1 MTGNGTIAWSDLY
14 DHHIEEIN
22 ADPIDILGL
31 PVDNE
36 PDEMDDEEDEE
47 PLQEDDYGEEFRLDW
62 MLLAEMGPNAII
74 DSSSDL
80 GSREMDRSHDWIN
93 DTRKRYS
100 NTDLMEAD
108 TFVSRVSTDWQGNEL
123 VTETLDYQTL
133 NEKQKLVFKRIESHY
148 DDMLK
153 DNQTEPL
160 RIIVMGTTRTEKTY
174 LINAI
179 RSRLHEMTGVRFKS
193 PVLVL
198 APTGVAAFNI
208 NGITVHSALSIPII
222 AKDLDIN
229 GERLKQLQNRLQDVI
244 YVIID
249 EKSMVGRRML
259 RTIDMRLR
267 QAFFEHSN
275 EPFGGRPIIL
285 SGNFGQLPPVLDLP
299 MYANVPR
306 DPLSNNGLAAYSQ
319 FKEAYKLDVAQR
331 QSGNTKEQQDFRD
344 LLLRLRNGE
353 SVLDDW
359 KVLSTRFEGKIN
371 RTESERFSDAMF
383 ILTKWSDVNAIN
395 IDQLRYL
402 NAPVAKILA
411 VHTGGNEAKK
421 ADSDIA
427 HGLEAKLV
435 LARGARIML
444 TTNLWTEAGLVNG
457 AMGTVQD
464 ILFGEDQGP
473 PSLPVAVFISFDN
486 YEGPTITNL
495 ESARVVPIA
504 PIQRTWDSKSGILC
518 SRLQIPVHLAWAITV
533 HKSQGLTLEKA
544 VIDLGS
550 KEFTAGLSFVAV
562 SRVRSI
568 EDLLFKPFNFER
580 LQRIKDC
587 KRLGERKDEEERLVS
602 LVRS

>member
-1 MTGNGTIAWSDLY
+1 
-14 DHHIEEIN
+14 
-22 ADPIDILGL
+22 
-31 PVDNE
+31 
-36 PDEMDDEEDEE
+36 
-47 PLQEDDYGEEFRLDW
+47 

-74 DSSSDL
+74 DNSSDL

-93 DTRKRYS
+93 DARKRYS
-100 NTDLMEAD
+100 NTDLTEAD

-148 DDMLK
+148 NDMLK

-160 RIIVMGTTRTEKTY
+160 RIIVMGTAGTGKTY

-179 RSRLHEMTGVRFKS
+179 RGKLREMTGVKSKS
-193 PVLVL
+193 PVIVL
-198 APTGVAAFNI
+198 APTGVTAFNI
-208 NGITVHSALSIPII
+208 NGITIHSALSIPII
-222 AKDLDIN
+222 ANKNLDIN

-249 EKSMVGRRML
+249 EKSMIGRKML
-259 RTIDMRLR
+259 RLIDMRLR
-267 QAFFEHSN
+267 QAFPEHSN
-275 EPFGGRPIIL
+275 EPFGGRSIIL
-285 SGNFGQLPPVLDLP
+285 FRDFGQLPPVLDLP
-299 MYANVPR
+299 MYTNISR
-306 DPLSNNGLAAYSQ
+306 DPLSNNGLAAYNQ

-353 SVLDDW
+353 STLADW

-371 RTESERFSDAMF
+371 RTESKRFSDAIF

-395 IDQLRYL
+395 IDQLRSL

-444 TTNLWTEAGLVNG
+444 TTNLWTEAGLVNS

-473 PSLPVAVFISFDN
+473 PSLSVAVFISFDN

-495 ESARVVPIA
+495 EGARVVPIA
-504 PIQRTWDSKSGILC
+504 PIRRT
-518 SRLQIPVHLAWAITV
+518 
-533 HKSQGLTLEKA
+533 
-544 VIDLGS
+544 
-550 KEFTAGLSFVAV
+550 
-562 SRVRSI
+562 
-568 EDLLFKPFNFER
+568 
-580 LQRIKDC
+580 
-587 KRLGERKDEEERLVS
+587 
-602 LVRS
+602 